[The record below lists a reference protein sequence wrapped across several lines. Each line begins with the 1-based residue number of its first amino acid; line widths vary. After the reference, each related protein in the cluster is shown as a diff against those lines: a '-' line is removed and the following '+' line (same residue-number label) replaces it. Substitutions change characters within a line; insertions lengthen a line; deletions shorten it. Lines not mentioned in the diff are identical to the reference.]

1 MKPAGWRVQ
10 RGLVEGRA
18 RDCGLKVPQMLWAG
32 SRYPGGCGGGSPSP
46 RWHLTGTGPRR
57 GCDEPGCLRG
67 WVAAAGR
74 GVPTPVAPPHREHHV
89 RRGSRRT
96 ISQPFLEAED
106 SIPNPLW
113 GTSPGFPKLPP
124 APHAASTGPHDPPSA
139 AHEKGSKAETSVG
152 GAGLE
157 DAGRLPAVEC
167 VLGRASGRPP
177 PGAVRVR
184 AVVSGVQAWC
194 EPGSL
199 QLKLCINPL

>member
-1 MKPAGWRVQ
+1 
-10 RGLVEGRA
+10 
-18 RDCGLKVPQMLWAG
+18 MLWAG
-32 SRYPGGCGGGSPSP
+32 SRCPGGCGGGSPSP

-106 SIPNPLW
+106 SIPNPL
-113 GTSPGFPKLPP
+113 GGMSPGFPKLPP
-124 APHAASTGPHDPPSA
+124 APHAASTGPHDPPPA

-152 GAGLE
+152 GRDWRTRAASPPWSASWVTRLAGLPLE
-157 DAGRLPAVEC
+157 PC
-167 VLGRASGRPP
+167 VSGRSSAGCR
-177 PGAVRVR
+177 PG
-184 AVVSGVQAWC
+184 VSRGLSSSNCA
-194 EPGSL
+194 
-199 QLKLCINPL
+199 